1 MINMPLLK
9 KNKNL
14 NKEIQMIVKNLFKKK
29 MNFNQIMT
37 DSLSLIR
44 LVVEIEKKYKI
55 KIPINELNNK
65 NLSSLKNLENLIKKL
80 I

>member
-1 MINMPLLK
+1 MPLLK

>member
-1 MINMPLLK
+1 MPLLR

-14 NKEIQMIVKNLFKKK
+14 NKEIQMIIKKLFKKK
-29 MNFNQIMT
+29 KDLNQIMI

-55 KIPINELNNK
+55 KIPINQLNNK
-65 NLSSLKNLENLIKKL
+65 NFSSLKNLENLIKKL

>member
-1 MINMPLLK
+1 MLK
-9 KNKNL
+9 
-14 NKEIQMIVKNLFKKK
+14 IYSKKK

>member
-1 MINMPLLK
+1 MI
-9 KNKNL
+9 
-14 NKEIQMIVKNLFKKK
+14 
-29 MNFNQIMT
+29 

-55 KIPINELNNK
+55 KIPINQLNNK
-65 NLSSLKNLENLIKKL
+65 NFSSLKNLENLIKKL